1 MRSKQYFSRTK
12 NNPHEKSTEP
22 ELALSRHIRAK
33 EKEIITYAIT
43 SFILSWLVKIMLQQ
57 EVQKHSFCLHDLS

>member
-22 ELALSRHIRAK
+22 IKVQQNEKKLKYLIQSLKAVSLHPKFNK
-33 EKEIITYAIT
+33 E
-43 SFILSWLVKIMLQQ
+43 SL
-57 EVQKHSFCLHDLS
+57 

>member
-22 ELALSRHIRAK
+22 L
-33 EKEIITYAIT
+33 
-43 SFILSWLVKIMLQQ
+43 
-57 EVQKHSFCLHDLS
+57 FCLSPSAYPNPEIKVQQNEKKLKYLIQSLKAVSLHPKFNKESL